1 MRAATERTTIPSL
14 FVIDEPFHGTNPT
27 VRVPIVVAV
36 IELLAARDLVVAAT
50 HDLDVATRLD
60 ASLVRGY
67 FDELPDGS
75 FDRTLKPGVA
85 RSTNA
90 VAILRRAG
98 YPPAILDR
106 LI

>member
-1 MRAATERTTIPSL
+1 MRAATERGTSPSL

-36 IELLAARDLVVAAT
+36 IELLAAHDLVVAAT
-50 HDLDVATRLD
+50 HDLDVATKLD
-60 ASLVRGY
+60 AALVRGY
-67 FDELPDGS
+67 FDELADGS

-98 YPPAILDR
+98 YPAAILDR
-106 LI
+106 LT